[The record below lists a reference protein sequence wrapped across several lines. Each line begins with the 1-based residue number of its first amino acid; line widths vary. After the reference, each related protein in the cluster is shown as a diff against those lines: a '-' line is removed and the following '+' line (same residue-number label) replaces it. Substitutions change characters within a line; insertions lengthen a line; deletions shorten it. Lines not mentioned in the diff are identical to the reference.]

1 MNKQRISL
9 CLLASLMGLAA
20 AGCSDDVATGTTP
33 VPPDG
38 EERITV
44 TASAGMPQGGPDTR
58 VDFEENADDKKL
70 EITWRDPADVT
81 KGNPETF
88 SVLGGADA
96 AAPATFTLTELGTN
110 AHNGT
115 FTGEITPKEN
125 TTYYAVYPELK
136 LPESTTTARA
146 TAISLDMTGQTGDKP
161 DESKLYM
168 FGTSAYSASNRKLDF
183 SFKHLT
189 SILKVTL
196 QFPAESGSGTPD
208 MDITPLTRANAG
220 ASVSD
225 VTFSASSGLASK
237 ATVDITQATG
247 ADGTLP
253 SAAYTST
260 AGSLVLSKAFTL
272 STDATPSV
280 TVYLHVLPG
289 DLKNLTVTTKV
300 GTGDAAKGY
309 GCILSTSP
317 TLAAGKM
324 YTATAEMEVLPSYT
338 VTTTVAPGS
347 DNYYIDRELQIGT
360 TTAEGTPVVLG
371 SATVGNDGKAVVP
384 SVALL
389 AADTKFW
396 VCIPGVVKFFHTLTA
411 DELSSKAITLPDKDG
426 GSTLKTSPTIST
438 NGKAYENDWIVAL
451 YMGVNKNGAATSGTG
466 DGAVPLYWA
475 TGNIIATKTNDA
487 KAVDGDA
494 SYITT
499 ASFHIATADETKAEG
514 TTSDKTTPYG
524 AAPSSESATDGYT
537 SCALGSQWNMFG
549 FGDASGLKTSETVG
563 DYAPSFTTT
572 GQSIC
577 GNADYDIARKQ
588 LGGSWRLPAVDYTT
602 GNEFA
607 AFADNSNKNL
617 PPDGE
622 NWEENSTYFGRKYT
636 YTISDAG
643 GSSGNSITNT
653 LAFPAAGYR
662 GGKDVNDR
670 GSFGYCRS
678 GTVYDSDD
686 VYDLNFY
693 KNSAGWRSGYRY
705 YGESVRP
712 VSE

>member
-58 VDFEENADDKKL
+58 VDFEENADGKKL

-110 AHNGT
+110 AHKGT

-136 LPESTTTARA
+136 LPESTTTAQA
-146 TAISLDMTGQTGDKP
+146 TAISLDMTGQIGDKP

-196 QFPAESGSGTPD
+196 QFPAESSSGTPD

-289 DLKNLTVTTKV
+289 DLKNLTVTAKV

-411 DELSSKAITLPDKDG
+411 DELSSKAITLLDKDG

-549 FGDASGLKTSETVG
+549 FGDASGLMTSKTNK
-563 DYAPSFTTT
+563 DYVPSFTTK

-588 LGGSWRLPAVDYTT
+588 LGGSWRLPAADSTT

-607 AFADNSNKNL
+607 AFADNNNKDL
-617 PPDGE
+617 PPDGVD
-622 NWEENSTYFGRKYT
+622 WEDGNTYIGRKYT
-636 YTISDAG
+636 YNISDVS
-643 GSSGNSITNT
+643 GSSSNSITNI
-653 LAFPAAGYR
+653 LAFPAAGGRY
-662 GGKDVNDR
+662 GTGVDSR
-670 GSFGYCRS
+670 GSYGYCQS
-678 GTVYDSDD
+678 GTVDNSDD
-686 VYDLNFY
+686 VYGLTFY
-693 KNSAGWRSGYRY
+693 KNNAGWGPGYRSFAQ
-705 YGESVRP
+705 SVRP